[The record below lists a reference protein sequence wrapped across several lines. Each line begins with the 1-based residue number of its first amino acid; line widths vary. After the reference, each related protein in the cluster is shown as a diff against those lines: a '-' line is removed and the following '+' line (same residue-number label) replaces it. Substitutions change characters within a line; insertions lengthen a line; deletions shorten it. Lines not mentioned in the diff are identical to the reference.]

1 MKITS
6 ENVKNS
12 VEFAT
17 SPVDWTRRPY
27 MRFVGDVVILGR
39 TYELSAS
46 VSDTAHVAIFRR
58 YSDGRTVLLE
68 VGSSVRLFLREWCE
82 ARAKAWVKTPEY
94 AAARVQATA
103 VELDR
108 RAAQKEA
115 AVRLTGE
122 RYKGAKKALAE
133 TRREQRAFLRKH
145 PEYRKVGDENPS

>member
-12 VEFAT
+12 VGYAT
-17 SPVDWTRRPY
+17 RPTDWTRRPY
-27 MRFVGDVVILGR
+27 TRFVGDVVILGR
-39 TYELSAS
+39 TYELSAN

-58 YSDGRTVLLE
+58 YPDGHTAILT
-68 VGSSVRLFLREWCE
+68 VGSSVHLFLREWCQ
-82 ARAKAWVKTPEY
+82 ARAEAWAKTPEY
-94 AAARVQATA
+94 ATALTGATA

-108 RAAQKEA
+108 RAALQERTVTGFSRQLTA
-115 AVRLTGE
+115 AR
-122 RYKGAKKALAE
+122 KKLAE